1 MDNRKELTMTLV
13 DCFIYGHRLMD
24 EYEAIQRTFSETIL
38 YPAESHIVMEIG
50 RQPGTTVT
58 ELSERMKKTPSAC
71 SQLVRKL
78 RNKGLVMQTR
88 NETNN
93 RIYHL
98 NLTERGMEVFQSHEH
113 YDQVCHERE
122 VSYLQIFSAEEL
134 QTYIRVQEKLNLA
147 IAQSNQL
154 GEM

>member
-1 MDNRKELTMTLV
+1 MDNRTDLTMALV
-13 DCFIYGHRLMD
+13 ECFLQGHRLMD
-24 EYEAIQRTFSETIL
+24 EYESIQRTFSEIIL
-38 YPAESHIVMEIG
+38 YPAESHVIMEIG

-58 ELSERMKKTPSAC
+58 ELSEKMKKTPSAC

-98 NLTERGMEVFQSHEH
+98 DLTEKGIEVFRSHEQ
-113 YDQVCHERE
+113 YDQACHERE

-147 IAQSNQL
+147 IEQSNQL
-154 GEM
+154 EEV